1 MILSS
6 RSNPKVKFARA
17 LYRSKARRD
26 HGLFIAEG
34 IHLVGEALDSAA
46 VIHSILY
53 APDILQSDYANQL
66 IDLAAERGVQSYP
79 TTVPVFESIAAKE
92 NPQGILA
99 IIQQY
104 RNELR
109 DLNPEN
115 FAFGV
120 ALASPQDP
128 GNIGTILRTIDAV
141 GADGLILVDGG
152 ADPYHPSAVRASMGS
167 IFWYPVVQTFTQDF
181 TAWVDQHNYHIYAT
195 SAQGEVPYYTIQ
207 QYIKPLVL
215 LMGSERQGLQP
226 DLVSRSE
233 TLVYLPMMGHASSLN
248 LSVATGVMLY
258 DILMKSEKSFGSTQ
272 SDCTG
277 DNS

>member
-6 RSNPKVKFARA
+6 RSNPKVKFARS
-17 LYRSKARRD
+17 LYHSKARRD

-34 IHLVGEALDSAA
+34 IHLVGEALDSTA

-53 APDILQSDYANQL
+53 APDLLRSDYANQL

-79 TTVPVFESIAAKE
+79 TTVSVFESIAAKE

-99 IIQQY
+99 VVQQF

-109 DLNPEN
+109 DLNPGN

-181 TAWVDQHNYHIYAT
+181 TTWVEQHHYHIYAT
-195 SAQGEVPYYTIQ
+195 SSQGVIPHHDIQ
-207 QYIKPLVL
+207 QYQKPLIL
-215 LMGSERQGLQP
+215 LMGSERLGLQP
-226 DLVSRSE
+226 DLISRSE
-233 TLVYLPMMGHASSLN
+233 VIIRLPMKGRATSLN
-248 LSVATGVMLY
+248 LSVATGIILY
-258 DILMKSEKSFGSTQ
+258 DILVKSEKV
-272 SDCTG
+272 
-277 DNS
+277 